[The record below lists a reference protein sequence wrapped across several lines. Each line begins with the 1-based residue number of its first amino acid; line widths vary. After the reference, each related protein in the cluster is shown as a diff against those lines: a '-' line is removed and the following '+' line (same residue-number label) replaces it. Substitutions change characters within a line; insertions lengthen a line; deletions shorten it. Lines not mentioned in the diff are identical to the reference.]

1 MIFVYKTYGIYHGYK
16 THLRR
21 CALAMASTGQSL
33 LGKRPLDNAQKPG
46 GMFGDNRLGSAL
58 TSNRIERHLWPAG
71 DFNNQNGGPLSA
83 IQHADSKMKGMS
95 QNLASNQTTMTSYI
109 NIPRL
114 VVPVIMPSLTGS
126 SDITL
131 KKCLT
136 SGDVVFHLRYN
147 NVMLTGGHATPNTR
161 KFMPDLVYCVN
172 LASLNYI
179 LLGIQHV
186 LSRLLFHDE
195 IARNA
200 ANNAP
205 NQANNPDGMLVYDQE
220 TLYVKYQALKAFS
233 SNTVSFSTTR
243 RWIHFLNMITHGDM
257 EKMMQTAL
265 WEGVATAYSQI
276 NQEGINEN
284 THIPPHILHDS
295 VSSFLWDFINT
306 YARTAGIFVGS
317 DEQGGNHYGQANP
330 CVQAPTDFVGVIQ
343 VAGKNM
349 QVRNLW
355 SSCGSGTSGGDVL
368 GFKLRSWK
376 QITSHSN
383 TAGAQARTTSGTFPL
398 EFEFSPNANTS
409 TPHRL
414 QVTDLISMSEHIDR
428 NEEKYENY
436 TQYTMLMP
444 CRKNDVGV
452 SSLAQCMSS
461 KDTILPDTDTGFL
474 QFGLCEQISKAC
486 NTGNMHLK
494 IAINATAATMP
505 MTIQMYMRMGFMWLP
520 SVSSLFPGSKPYV
533 LPHDATKIPGRGW
546 PIQPPN
552 DHAPGNVVE
561 GQGTQPGKVVRTQ
574 HGPNNGNTPNGS
586 GNGLGGGMPGAVDHN
601 TSFSQLGP
609 QHTTLPDTQA
619 NPVDHAAILSEL
631 ETLGTATQSVHGG
644 KADMDDRSE
653 TETNRAK
660 ASKSKTARKPRASTL
675 GHMAIPD
682 WATKTDIDNVGGDV
696 ADDSLA

>member
-1 MIFVYKTYGIYHGYK
+1 
-16 THLRR
+16 
-21 CALAMASTGQSL
+21 MASTGQSL

-46 GMFGDNRLGSAL
+46 GMFDDKRLGSAL
-58 TSNRIERHLWPAG
+58 TSNRIEKHLWPGG

-114 VVPVIMPSLTGS
+114 VVPVIMPSLMGT
-126 SDITL
+126 SDIQL

-147 NVMLTGGHATPNTR
+147 NVMLTGGQATPITR

-195 IARNA
+195 IRHSA
-200 ANNAP
+200 AIAAP
-205 NQANNPDGMLVYDQE
+205 GNNPDTLKVYSQD
-220 TLYVKYQALKAFS
+220 TLYAKYMAFKECR
-233 SNTVSFSTTR
+233 SFTDTFATTR
-243 RWIHFLNMITHGDM
+243 RWITFLGMITHGDM
-257 EKMMQTAL
+257 DKMMKTAL
-265 WEGVATAYSQI
+265 WEGVETAYLQTHSKKI
-276 NQEGINEN
+276 DEN
-284 THIPPHILHDS
+284 TKIPPHILHES

-355 SSCGSGTSGGDVL
+355 SSCGTGTSGGDVL

-376 QITSHSN
+376 QT
-383 TAGAQARTTSGTFPL
+383 TATINSTGGRVESPKGTFPL

-409 TPHRL
+409 THHRL
-414 QVTDLISMSEHIDR
+414 PVTDYITMSELVKETS
-428 NEEKYENY
+428 NEYEHY
-436 TQYTMLMP
+436 TQYSMLMP

-452 SSLAQCMSS
+452 SSVPPSMSS
-461 KDTILPDTDTGFL
+461 KDTMLPDTDTGFL

-520 SVSSLFPGSKPYV
+520 RVSSSLFGTQRV
-533 LPHDATKIPGRGW
+533 LPHDAKNPKAIGTPRG
-546 PIQPPN
+546 PSLS
-552 DHAPGNVVE
+552 DLAVGGE
-561 GQGTQPGKVVRTQ
+561 GTQPGKVVRTK
-574 HGPNNGNTPNGS
+574 HGPDDGNTPNAP
-586 GNGLGGGMPGAVDHN
+586 GNGLGGMASAVDHN
-601 TSFSQLGP
+601 ASFSQLGP
-609 QHTTLPDTQA
+609 DHSTLSGAQA
-619 NPVDHAAILSEL
+619 NPIDHAAILSEL
-631 ETLGTATQSVHGG
+631 ETLGTAAHAVHGG
-644 KADMDDRSE
+644 KTDMDDKSE
-653 TETNRAK
+653 TEPNKTK
-660 ASKSKTARKPRASTL
+660 GSKNKTARKPRASAL
-675 GHMAIPD
+675 GHMPIPD
-682 WATKTDIDNVGGDV
+682 WATKTDIDSVGGDV

>member
-1 MIFVYKTYGIYHGYK
+1 
-16 THLRR
+16 
-21 CALAMASTGQSL
+21 MASTGQSL

-46 GMFGDNRLGSAL
+46 GMFGDRRLGSAL
-58 TSNRIERHLWPAG
+58 TSDRIEKHLWPGG

-114 VVPVIMPSLTGS
+114 VVPVIMPSLMGT
-126 SDITL
+126 SDIQL

-147 NVMLTGGHATPNTR
+147 NVMLTGGQATPITR

-195 IARNA
+195 IRHSA
-200 ANNAP
+200 ATAAQGNNMNIP
-205 NQANNPDGMLVYDQE
+205 VNPDTIRVYSQE
-220 TLYVKYQALKAFS
+220 TLYEKYMAFKECRS
-233 SNTVSFSTTR
+233 HTDTFATTR
-243 RWIHFLNMITHGDM
+243 RWITFLGMITHGDM
-257 EKMMQTAL
+257 DKMMKTAL
-265 WEGVATAYSQI
+265 WEGVETAYSQ
-276 NQEGINEN
+276 
-284 THIPPHILHDS
+284 THTEKIGEDTKIPPHILHES

-376 QITSHSN
+376 QSTTTITSLDGRVESPK
-383 TAGAQARTTSGTFPL
+383 GTFPL

-409 TPHRL
+409 THHRL
-414 QVTDLISMSEHIDR
+414 PVTDYITMSENVNNTYGEYQH
-428 NEEKYENY
+428 Y
-436 TQYTMLMP
+436 TQYSMLMP

-452 SSLAQCMSS
+452 SSVSQSMSS
-461 KDTILPDTDTGFL
+461 KDTMLPDTDTGFL

-520 SVSSLFPGSKPYV
+520 RVSSSLFGTQRV
-533 LPHDATKIPGRGW
+533 LSHDAKNPKAAGTSRGSPGFGL
-546 PIQPPN
+546 
-552 DHAPGNVVE
+552 AVGGE
-561 GQGTQPGKVVRTQ
+561 GTQPGKVVRTKD
-574 HGPNNGNTPNGS
+574 GPDDGNTPNAP
-586 GNGLGGGMPGAVDHN
+586 GNGLGGMASAVDHN
-601 TSFSQLGP
+601 ASFSQLGP
-609 QHTTLPDTQA
+609 DHSTLSGAQA
-619 NPVDHAAILSEL
+619 NPVNHAAILSEL
-631 ETLGTATQSVHGG
+631 ETLGTAANAVHGS
-644 KADMDDRSE
+644 KSDIDDKSE
-653 TETNRAK
+653 TEPNKTK
-660 ASKSKTARKPRASTL
+660 GSKNKTVRRPRVSTL
-675 GHMAIPD
+675 GHMPIPD
-682 WATKTDIDNVGGDV
+682 WATKTDLDSVGGDV